1 MAKALKQSGARIV
14 ATTEQAKALSS
25 IAAILEV
32 SDAGNSSIQDNSE
45 SADLKALLKD
55 LSEARETAR
64 LSADDDSAEEV
75 EENENENEDEEDWES
90 PRMKAARSRKAK
102 QDLDSIELLG
112 KFVSLVDILP
122 PLPKKGDFNVEA
134 IKASQ
139 YFFS

>member
-1 MAKALKQSGARIV
+1 M
-14 ATTEQAKALSS
+14 
-25 IAAILEV
+25 
-32 SDAGNSSIQDNSE
+32 
-45 SADLKALLKD
+45 KD

-64 LSADDDSAEEV
+64 LSADDDSTEEV
-75 EENENENEDEEDWES
+75 EEYENEDEEDWES
-90 PRMKAARSRKAK
+90 PRMKAARTRKAK